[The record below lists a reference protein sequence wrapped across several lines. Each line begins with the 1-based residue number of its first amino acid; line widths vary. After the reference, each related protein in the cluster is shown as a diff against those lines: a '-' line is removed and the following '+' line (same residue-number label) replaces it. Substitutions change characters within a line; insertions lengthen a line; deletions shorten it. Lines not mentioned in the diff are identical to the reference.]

1 MNLTRDEKTQRPLC
15 LPDFF
20 AYVNQLNAKWWH
32 DPATGFAI
40 VRNKGQM
47 RMLMISEISE
57 AMEGERKDLMDDKLP
72 HRRMAEVEI
81 ADLVIRLAD
90 YTAGWG
96 YVIHDRWPDRTDIKG
111 RHLVPKP
118 LLHWQDYTD
127 KSDKGELLELL
138 CVDVINIGRPGRIN
152 STVEDYL
159 AVLLFNAEY
168 YCWLF
173 GYDLWGAVWE
183 KLEYNKTRKDH
194 QAEARLR
201 AGGKAW

>member
-20 AYVNQLNAKWWH
+20 RYVNGLNAKWWH

-40 VRNKGQM
+40 QRNKGQM

-57 AMEGERKDLMDDKLP
+57 AMEGERKNLMDDKLP
-72 HRRMAEVEI
+72 HRRMAEVEM

-96 YVIHDRWPDRTDIKG
+96 YEIRDRWPDRLDIKG
-111 RHLVPKP
+111 RELVPTP
-118 LLHWQDYTD
+118 LLHWKHYT
-127 KSDKGELLELL
+127 KHSDKGELLELL
-138 CVDVINIGRPGRIN
+138 CCDVINIGRPGRIIAK
-152 STVEDYL
+152 TEDFL

-183 KLEYNKTRKDH
+183 KLEYNKTRLDH